1 VPDALVRAEGL
12 ERTFAGARV
21 LAGVD
26 LTVEPGELVALLGP
40 NGAGKTTLL
49 RILATLLRPTRGRLL
64 LFGQEA
70 ASRSPDVLRRI
81 GYVGHESACYADLTG
96 AENLAFYA
104 ELFGVPDPETRVAE
118 LLAWTGLDAASRRP
132 VRTYSR
138 GMAQRLAL
146 ARALVHRPTL
156 VLLDEPFSGLDP
168 EAMERLEERLRALG
182 AGGQAVVF
190 SAHDVDR
197 TAALATRAVVLRRGR
212 VAWSGDAT
220 SVGAS
225 YRAAVGGRG

>member
-1 VPDALVRAEGL
+1 MPDPLVRAEGL
-12 ERTFAGARV
+12 ERTFGGARV

-49 RILATLLRPTRGRLL
+49 RILATLLRPSRGRLV
-64 LFGQEA
+64 LFGKNA
-70 ASRSPDVLRRI
+70 ASRPPEVLRQI

-104 ELFGVPDPETRVAE
+104 ELFGVPDADARVAE
-118 LLAWTGLDAASRRP
+118 LLEWTGLDAASRRP
-132 VRTYSR
+132 VRTYSH

-146 ARALVHRPTL
+146 ARALIHRPAL

-168 EAMERLEERLRALG
+168 EGMERLEDRLRALG
-182 AGGQAVVF
+182 AAGQSVVF

-197 TAALATRAVVLRRGR
+197 TAALATRAVVLRRGK
-212 VAWSGDAT
+212 VAWSGTAT
-220 SVGAS
+220 GLGAS
-225 YRAAVGGRG
+225 YRAAVGGRA